1 MSEVAGELSA
11 TLLDAIT
18 ARAVVLD
25 VDGAVVSL
33 NRAWRDYEALRRV
46 RIGLGIGDNY
56 FEAVSTDDAPAWWGG
71 SRAATGILSVLTGR
85 RARFTMDYSVLG
97 VDGEQWFELGVEPLA
112 HEAGGVLLT
121 HTDITDRKQAEES
134 LIVRALHD
142 DLTGLPNRALL
153 HDRIA
158 HAMTKAGR
166 RGHNT
171 VVMFIDLDRFK
182 MVNDSFGHAAGD
194 AMLVA
199 VAERLRRSVRYGDT
213 VGRLGG
219 DEFLVLCEQ
228 VSSEH
233 EAVVIVE
240 RILKALD
247 EPLRIDGQTIYPSA
261 SIGVAVDSQE
271 SVGVETLIA
280 NADAAMYL
288 AKGNAIRR
296 YAIFDHSLAAKTADR
311 MQDEHELRMAI
322 ENDQLRVL
330 YQPQLDLAT
339 GTVVGAEAV
348 VRWDHPVRGL
358 IAPQDFIQLAEETG
372 LIVPLGRWVLDR
384 ICTQLADWA
393 DSGPLGSA
401 GRVWMNVSATE
412 LASPSLVDR
421 IIDTLASSG
430 ANPAQLGI
438 EVTEVALMHYPDV
451 AADVLAR
458 LESAGVAVALD
469 DFGSGHASLAY
480 LSRFPVAAIKLDRG
494 FVAELD
500 SGDVAKAIAASIVTL
515 AGGLKLEVIAEG
527 IEKEAQ
533 VESLL
538 RLGISRGQGF
548 FYAPAL
554 PSDELAA
561 YRVS

>member
-1 MSEVAGELSA
+1 
-11 TLLDAIT
+11 
-18 ARAVVLD
+18 
-25 VDGAVVSL
+25 
-33 NRAWRDYEALRRV
+33 
-46 RIGLGIGDNY
+46 
-56 FEAVSTDDAPAWWGG
+56 
-71 SRAATGILSVLTGR
+71 
-85 RARFTMDYSVLG
+85 
-97 VDGEQWFELGVEPLA
+97 
-112 HEAGGVLLT
+112 
-121 HTDITDRKQAEES
+121 
-134 LIVRALHD
+134 
-142 DLTGLPNRALL
+142 
-153 HDRIA
+153 
-158 HAMTKAGR
+158 
-166 RGHNT
+166 
-171 VVMFIDLDRFK
+171 
-182 MVNDSFGHAAGD
+182 
-194 AMLVA
+194 MLVA